1 MGKEEVRYNS
11 LEIFCNKLIFVIG
24 LCVILLGIVGFLGKV
39 PMNIISTINV
49 CLIAIVNLLYGI
61 VFKRKNI
68 KIAIVLFIT
77 GFAILAILV
86 TGLILNGIQ

>member
-1 MGKEEVRYNS
+1 MMKEEFRYNG

-24 LCVILLGIVGFLGKV
+24 LSVVLLAIVGFLGKA

-68 KIAIVLFIT
+68 KIAILLFVT

-86 TGLILNGIQ
+86 TGLILNGI